1 LTLTK
6 DKFKTAFEFN
16 GKVYEWNSM
25 VMGFKNSPQILQRI
39 MDKMFRDLR
48 GKEVEIYMDDIVMYS
63 KNLREHDELVRKVL
77 GKLRE
82 KNMKVNPSNI

>member
-1 LTLTK
+1 
-6 DKFKTAFEFN
+6 
-16 GKVYEWNSM
+16 M

-77 GKLRE
+77 GNGE
-82 KNMKVNPSNI
+82 KKT

>member
-1 LTLTK
+1 
-6 DKFKTAFEFN
+6 
-16 GKVYEWNSM
+16 M

-77 GKLRE
+77 GNKE
-82 KNMKVNPSNI
+82 KKT

>member
-1 LTLTK
+1 
-6 DKFKTAFEFN
+6 
-16 GKVYEWNSM
+16 M

-48 GKEVEIYMDDIVMYS
+48 RKEVEIYMDDIVMYS

-77 GKLRE
+77 GNKE
-82 KNMKVNPSNI
+82 KKT

>member
-1 LTLTK
+1 
-6 DKFKTAFEFN
+6 
-16 GKVYEWNSM
+16 M

>member
-1 LTLTK
+1 
-6 DKFKTAFEFN
+6 
-16 GKVYEWNSM
+16 M

-82 KNMKVNPSNI
+82 KT